1 MISLQGWREAV
12 PPPESCGRASGP
24 QGAQPRPDVC
34 VVCIV
39 GLKIAGDPFQSI
51 RKLLPRGQSHE
62 WYFQETLVVF
72 IFCWIYLAFHVVGG
86 PASHLDWTLPEF
98 LEKNTLQPTLLRLAP
113 WSIIQ
118 KEKAVSFHCLL
129 WWIPGLSTASSPSS
143 TIPIGHPWACPSNHA
158 VGSLEGAGPC
168 HFSFFLLTALSPILL
183 PYTPRKLKEWN
194 ESRRHTQGR
203 CDELTFWSGI
213 PGFQSQGLELP
224 VPGLPL
230 PEQLILTPWA
240 SVSSQTWRLKQANAL
255 KAFSKVLASS
265 QGWTLRKRE
274 VTVTSM
280 GLAVKMDVDKLC
292 YRVISQAFRKG
303 KSMGNSYSL
312 GLYIKP
318 VLAKQNFRYL

>member
-1 MISLQGWREAV
+1 MIYNTEGESSFFSLSPVVDTRLVYRLDSQLHHPHRSPMGLSIKPCGGQSGGGWAL
-12 PPPESCGRASGP
+12 P
-24 QGAQPRPDVC
+24 
-34 VVCIV
+34 
-39 GLKIAGDPFQSI
+39 LL
-51 RKLLPRGQSHE
+51 LLPSHSAE
-62 WYFQETLVVF
+62 PHPPSLHTTKIKGMERKQATHPRQMWWT
-72 IFCWIYLAFHVVGG
+72 HVLE
-86 PASHLDWTLPEF
+86 SH
-98 LEKNTLQPTLLRLAP
+98 
-113 WSIIQ
+113 
-118 KEKAVSFHCLL
+118 
-129 WWIPGLSTASSPSS
+129 G
-143 TIPIGHPWACPSNHA
+143 
-158 VGSLEGAGPC
+158 
-168 HFSFFLLTALSPILL
+168 
-183 PYTPRKLKEWN
+183 
-194 ESRRHTQGR
+194 
-203 CDELTFWSGI
+203 

-292 YRVISQAFRKG
+292 YRVISQAFCKG
-303 KSMGNSYSL
+303 KSLGNSYSL